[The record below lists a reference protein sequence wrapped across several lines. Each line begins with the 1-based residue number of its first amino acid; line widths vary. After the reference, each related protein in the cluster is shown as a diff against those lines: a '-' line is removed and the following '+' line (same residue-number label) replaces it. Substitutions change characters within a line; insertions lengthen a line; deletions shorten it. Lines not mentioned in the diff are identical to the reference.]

1 MLASAYRKY
10 PAHNNLASYADQ
22 KNVINNSPE
31 LSLLDAQAISR
42 ESMLFSSVKHDFNSV
57 SNLSKVSGSIQT
69 PNFSWTEPYYID
81 I

>member
-22 KNVINNSPE
+22 KNVINNNSPE

-42 ESMLFSSVKHDFNSV
+42 ESMLFSSVKHDF
-57 SNLSKVSGSIQT
+57 
-69 PNFSWTEPYYID
+69 
-81 I
+81 